1 MEPSPKLPTDRRA
14 LRKYLD
20 RIHSQYIRLQA
31 ADSNGLA
38 KCVTCDPDK
47 AKLVPWGRLYCGHFV
62 SRRHYV
68 WRWDIT
74 LGNCAP
80 QCAAC
85 NRFDQGRQYAF
96 SRHINEHH
104 GTDAAAYLWNHR
116 HRPSPIEVGPAH
128 ELLRYMIK
136 ANAEKLAK
144 LKTR

>member
-1 MEPSPKLPTDRRA
+1 MERPIKLPSNRTA

-20 RIHSQYIRLQA
+20 RTHSDFIRLQA
-31 ADSNGLA
+31 ADSNGMA
-38 KCVTCDPDK
+38 TCVTCDPEK
-47 AKLVPWGRLYCGHFV
+47 AQLQPWGRLQCGHFV

-80 QCAAC
+80 QCVAC

-96 SRHINEHH
+96 SRWINERH
-104 GTDAAAYLWNHR
+104 GTDAAAFLWNHR
-116 HRPSPIEVGPAH
+116 HRPSPIEVGPAQ

-136 ANAEKLAK
+136 ANTEKLAQ
-144 LKTR
+144 LKTQ